1 MKVTTASE
9 SEPEVLSAFRWMER
23 AELSFSSLASSKTSG
38 ESDSVHSTELGS
50 SHIQDQIS
58 MVFGCGVYGES
69 LGYVK
74 RVNGVLRS
82 ERMITEL
89 PTWKQFEP
97 RRDEELV
104 VVRVA

>member
-1 MKVTTASE
+1 
-9 SEPEVLSAFRWMER
+9 
-23 AELSFSSLASSKTSG
+23 
-38 ESDSVHSTELGS
+38 
-50 SHIQDQIS
+50 

-104 VVRVA
+104 VVRVALCRI